1 MAEKPPEDIYISVVD
16 EEPEIF
22 ELLKWDSSHT
32 QKQQEPQQ
40 QQPEHRPI
48 EKAKS
53 PEKRFT
59 RPIDSDPFD
68 LNDTSFIE
76 TYRLSKDLARSL
88 CDELKPVMPESTKS
102 IEFSVE
108 SKVSVQYYLDKMRTQ
123 L

>member
-1 MAEKPPEDIYISVVD
+1 MAEKPPEEGYISVVD

-40 QQPEHRPI
+40 QQQHHHQEPRPI

-53 PEKRFT
+53 PEKRVSK
-59 RPIDSDPFD
+59 PSESDPFE
-68 LNDTSFIE
+68 LNDPSFIE

-88 CDELKPVMPESTKS
+88 CEELKPVMPDSTKS

-108 SKVSVQYYLDKMRTQ
+108 SKVSVHEFISC
-123 L
+123 